1 MHFRTIKDAA
11 AYFKAADPG
20 TSITETA
27 IRTLVRSGKI
37 KSTRIGKKYTVT
49 VEAIEE
55 FFAGQNDETDDVVL
69 KLQPTKWKI
78 T

>member
-1 MHFRTIKDAA
+1 MHFRTIKEAA

-37 KSTRIGKKYTVT
+37 KSTRIGNKYTVS
-49 VEAIEE
+49 VEAIED
-55 FFAGQNDETDDVVL
+55 FFAGKNDDVVL
-69 KLQPTKWKI
+69 KSQPTKWKI